1 MSSSFMKVGKYHDTA
16 SNDSPS
22 PAAISE
28 LRCELT
34 TLMIHAKPWP
44 MPIFIR
50 SSQKTF
56 HERASLPERLR
67 IAKIERYVTNAS
79 AVSVRTTPLPDGPC
93 GGRGGA

>member
-1 MSSSFMKVGKYHDTA
+1 MSSSFIKVGKYHDTA

-50 SSQKTF
+50 SSQNTF
-56 HERASLPERLR
+56 HERVSLPERLR
-67 IAKIERYVTNAS
+67 IVKIET
-79 AVSVRTTPLPDGPC
+79 
-93 GGRGGA
+93 